1 MSLSQ
6 PLPPPLSALPKT
18 QRREETCTQLC
29 KQFQAELGQNPAL
42 PGGTLRILSNHLF
55 LPASKNT
62 QNWHGQAT
70 GNILFPDVHGDQQKG
85 IVSLKPAFFFFF
97 LLCLSRPLALAP
109 PPLRPFPSLP
119 PVLPGKTQNHQNEF
133 KETAPQLVSFKGK
146 KRGVQLQGELP
157 DWCALTLADREYQL
171 GRGGLLVTG
180 EPMRRDSE
188 PSHT

>member
-1 MSLSQ
+1 METGRKGLSASSLLSSSFFFCASQ
-6 PLPPPLSALPKT
+6 GQLSLAPPPL
-18 QRREETCTQLC
+18 
-29 KQFQAELGQNPAL
+29 
-42 PGGTLRILSNHLF
+42 
-55 LPASKNT
+55 
-62 QNWHGQAT
+62 
-70 GNILFPDVHGDQQKG
+70 
-85 IVSLKPAFFFFF
+85 
-97 LLCLSRPLALAP
+97 
-109 PPLRPFPSLP
+109 PPLRPFPFLP

-171 GRGGLLVTG
+171 GRGGLLATG